1 MVLSSLPPR
10 YFLIGPMGAG
20 KTTVGR
26 RLAQQRGL
34 PFMDA
39 DLALEQRTG
48 VDIPFIFEKEGEPGF
63 REREAQ
69 LIDELSRLE
78 RVVLATGGGAILRED
93 TRQRLAS
100 RGVVIYLHAS
110 VGQQLHRTARSTH
123 RPLLQTGESRRAILS
138 RLFEQRDP
146 LYRAI
151 ADLVIETDGRNARSL
166 VADIERRL
174 QAPEPSRA

>member
-1 MVLSSLPPR
+1 MVLPPPSPR

-26 RLAQQRGL
+26 RLALARGL
-34 PFMDA
+34 SFIDA
-39 DLALEQRTG
+39 DQALEQRTG
-48 VDIPFIFEKEGEPGF
+48 VDIPYIFEKEGEPGF

-69 LIDELSRLE
+69 LIDELSERE
-78 RVVLATGGGAILRED
+78 RVVLATGGGAILRQE
-93 TRQRLAS
+93 TRQRLAE

-110 VGQQLHRTARSTH
+110 VAQQVHRTARTTH
-123 RPLLQTGESRRAILS
+123 RPLLQTGEARRVILG

-146 LYRAI
+146 LYREI
-151 ADLVIETDGRNARSL
+151 ADLVIETDGRNTRSL

-174 QAPEPSRA
+174 QASEPTRA